1 VRGRSIGVTATQ
13 PRRCSTM
20 GIHLVRYSLAR
31 AVGVLHWLALF
42 GVAQCAADSQA
53 TCGAD
58 SGGSGEVAR
67 TSVTV
72 VIPTYNSEGTII
84 AALDS
89 VVSSARYMRR
99 ELLKL
104 ASSRRDLD
112 VPLPPDVEI
121 VVVDDYSS
129 DNSAEYFS
137 QYVDA
142 LQLSGEECTS
152 VETLVAE
159 ADVDRDASRNCRPLV
174 KSESAEVNL
183 LQLDPFDNGDACSES
198 MVSET
203 SGAWL
208 SIRWLNAVTLG
219 DGSRNKEHSF
229 LGHGHAR
236 NRGVSR
242 SCGDILMFLDADDLF
257 MDPHMLHLWLPLA
270 LNEKWAWSKSRL
282 QLEIDGMHPYW
293 IHKSEKVL
301 LLNIAVRRRV
311 YQLVGGLPQGVHEGE
326 DEIFFALLKICC
338 NGFIYP
344 NETLPTATYKRYPG
358 NHLDVEKEKYSLN
371 PIHAQFHSK
380 TNTKEQRETR
390 ARIEASSHLL
400 LYSNLMQL
408 RYAPSDA
415 MPFVHFDNAV
425 YRLAS
430 KLMPVD
436 KGLALEVIK
445 IQLRYNPGNAQAWRD
460 LYVVYKAMSKKEYAK
475 AALFKSLDVDPQCH
489 HSIGSLSGFPGV
501 SKKDVISLNVKAAE
515 AHTNSSA
522 SFWIAAAQTALLE
535 DTGAV
540 AELAV
545 TYYKEAVGS
554 LERAIEYGSWIADC
568 NMGT

>member
-1 VRGRSIGVTATQ
+1 
-13 PRRCSTM
+13 M

-58 SGGSGEVAR
+58 SGGSGEVLSAGSHLRGPAPGLLLATFGQGRVAR

-183 LQLDPFDNGDACSES
+183 LQLDPFDNG
-198 MVSET
+198 
-203 SGAWL
+203 
-208 SIRWLNAVTLG
+208 
-219 DGSRNKEHSF
+219 
-229 LGHGHAR
+229 
-236 NRGVSR
+236 
-242 SCGDILMFLDADDLF
+242 
-257 MDPHMLHLWLPLA
+257 MLP
-270 LNEKWAWSKSRL
+270 
-282 QLEIDGMHPYW
+282 
-293 IHKSEKVL
+293 
-301 LLNIAVRRRV
+301 
-311 YQLVGGLPQGVHEGE
+311 
-326 DEIFFALLKICC
+326 
-338 NGFIYP
+338 
-344 NETLPTATYKRYPG
+344 
-358 NHLDVEKEKYSLN
+358 
-371 PIHAQFHSK
+371 
-380 TNTKEQRETR
+380 
-390 ARIEASSHLL
+390 
-400 LYSNLMQL
+400 
-408 RYAPSDA
+408 
-415 MPFVHFDNAV
+415 
-425 YRLAS
+425 
-430 KLMPVD
+430 
-436 KGLALEVIK
+436 
-445 IQLRYNPGNAQAWRD
+445 
-460 LYVVYKAMSKKEYAK
+460 EY
-475 AALFKSLDVDPQCH
+475 
-489 HSIGSLSGFPGV
+489 
-501 SKKDVISLNVKAAE
+501 
-515 AHTNSSA
+515 
-522 SFWIAAAQTALLE
+522 
-535 DTGAV
+535 
-540 AELAV
+540 EL
-545 TYYKEAVGS
+545 
-554 LERAIEYGSWIADC
+554 
-568 NMGT
+568 